1 MTMAMTM
8 SQVMVMVM
16 VIAMAMVMVNEL
28 YIKCLSA
35 IKIKI
40 IKNKYVF
47 PKGKF

>member
-1 MTMAMTM
+1 MAMTM
-8 SQVMVMVM
+8 SQVMVMVMVM